1 MNGFVKLI
9 KVPPLAIELL
19 QGVETKEVEL
29 IFKEQALEI
38 EVLSIVI
45 YWGISNV
52 KYPPASIGKLMLYLK
67 V

>member
-45 YWGISNV
+45 Y
-52 KYPPASIGKLMLYLK
+52 
-67 V
+67 